1 MAPHIMTEVNPSSE
15 NDKVRASRLGIII
28 LAAVSIGLAG
38 PIAVNI
44 HQAAHVLCAVKGE
57 CFGETRWLEGV
68 SALPMWN
75 LLFGTGAAAL
85 LILSAI
91 SYVLIFPRVWPALLE
106 AHTGDKEEVPSL
118 AQLKKAALVCMLFS
132 SILWMAMLVASI
144 SLYKGALD

>member
-1 MAPHIMTEVNPSSE
+1 MTEVSPTSE

-57 CFGETRWLEGV
+57 CFGETRWLEGI

-75 LLFGTGAAAL
+75 MLFGTGAGAL
-85 LILSAI
+85 FILSAI
-91 SYVLIFPRVWPALLE
+91 SYVFVFPRVWPALLDS
-106 AHTGDKEEVPSL
+106 HIGDEEEIPSL
-118 AQLKKAALVCMLFS
+118 AQLKKSALICMIFS
-132 SILWMAMLVASI
+132 SILWMTMLVISI
-144 SLYKGALD
+144 TLYQGAIS